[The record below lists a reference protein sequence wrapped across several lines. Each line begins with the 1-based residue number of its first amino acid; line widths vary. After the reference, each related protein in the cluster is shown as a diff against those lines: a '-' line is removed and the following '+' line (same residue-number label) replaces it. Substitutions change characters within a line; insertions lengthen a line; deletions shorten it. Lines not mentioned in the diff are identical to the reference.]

1 MDASS
6 QNNLT
11 EGFDLDALSADPTG
25 NASADGS
32 EVIYELGGGATL
44 QSKPEPEPKPS
55 PKPPSPSPDSESKP
69 NQELDPLRQAE
80 EFKQKGNKSFQAQ
93 HYLDAIDHYTSA
105 IQACPNPE
113 SFSSDDLLDL
123 KERHEEKEQEKATRR
138 YERDSN
144 RRLAHRRNP
153 RKDGKDTDTDVQDKD
168 THKDSDHD
176 EAQEEDDEEA
186 SSLEPTPFHPPT
198 HTHAKPLS
206 IYHSNRA
213 ACLVHLEKYDDAIQ
227 DCDIALW
234 LQPDYVKALI
244 RRMGC
249 YEKTDRTELALKDA
263 KAALEICERGK
274 NGGVNARMMREVRG
288 HVKRLEKEEEVRME
302 KLKEETMG
310 KLKDLGNS
318 ILGNFG
324 MSMDNFKAE
333 KDPNTGSYSIRMV

>member
-44 QSKPEPEPKPS
+44 QSNPNPS
-55 PKPPSPSPDSESKP
+55 PKPSSPSQDSKSNS
-69 NQELDPLRQAE
+69 NQEPDPLRQAE
-80 EFKQKGNKSFQAQ
+80 EFKQQGNKSFQAQ

-113 SFSSDDLLDL
+113 SFSTDDLLNL
-123 KERHEEKEQEKATRR
+123 KERHEEKEREKATRR

-144 RRLAHRRNP
+144 RRLAHRNNNNP
-153 RKDGKDTDTDVQDKD
+153 RKDD
-168 THKDSDHD
+168 KDSDQD
-176 EAQEEDDEEA
+176 DAQEDEDEDKEDA

-249 YEKTDRTELALKDA
+249 YEKTDGTELALKDA
-263 KAALEICERGK
+263 KSALEICQRDDQ
-274 NGGVNARMMREVRG
+274 NGNGNGNARMRREVRE
-288 HVKRLEKEEEVRME
+288 HVKRLEKEEEKRME